1 MAKSGKGKAVLA
13 GLVAASAAGILTV
26 RGIFHKVF
34 ARQEKEEDAI
44 SLRYKDISG
53 LRRKKV
59 TIVSGSTHLTGYLYG
74 EQTAKGLVVVCHGI
88 ASGGEDNLSM
98 VKYMLDDGYQVFTFD
113 YTGVYESEG
122 SSSVG
127 FYQAVKDLNAVMGY
141 IEASSALK
149 DLPVFL
155 YGHSWGGYTA
165 AAELNFR
172 HDIAGVISIS
182 GFSTPM
188 AVTGEVAKKSMPSL
202 LAELL
207 LPFAALYQRVV
218 FGKNYNLSAVDG
230 INSCNVPVLVMHGKE
245 DEVIGY
251 EGSSIIAQRA
261 NITNPNVEYYTEARP
276 GKSSHMG
283 IFFTKDGTDY
293 YLAKK
298 EELKM
303 LHDLY
308 YNRVP
313 KNVLSKWFSRLDKKQ
328 ANELDP
334 LFVKTVLDFLD
345 KYSKKVGDQA

>member
-165 AAELNFR
+165 AAVLNFK
-172 HDIAGVISIS
+172 HNIAGVITIS
-182 GFSTPM
+182 GFSSPM
-188 AVTGEVAKKSMPSL
+188 AITKEAAGRIIPTL
-202 LAELL
+202 LVDLL
-207 LPFAALYQRVV
+207 LPFAALYQRIV
-218 FGKNYNLSAVDG
+218 FGKNYNLSAIDG
-230 INSCNVPVLVMHGKE
+230 INSCDVPVLVMHGKE
-245 DEVIGY
+245 DEVISY
-251 EGSSIIAQRA
+251 EGSSIIAQRSH
-261 NITNPNVEYYTEARP
+261 ITNPNVEYYTETRP
-276 GKSSHMG
+276 GKSNHMG
-283 IFFTKDGTDY
+283 IFFTKGGTAY

-313 KNVLSKWFSRLDKKQ
+313 EKVLSKWFARLDKKQ
-328 ANELDP
+328 ANDLDP

-345 KYSKKVGDQA
+345 KNCK

>member
-127 FYQAVKDLNAVMGY
+127 FYQAVKDLNAVLGY
-141 IEASSALK
+141 IEASASLK
-149 DLPVFL
+149 NLPVFL

-165 AAELNFR
+165 AAVLNFK
-172 HDIAGVISIS
+172 HNIAGVITIS
-182 GFSTPM
+182 GFSSPM
-188 AVTGEVAKKSMPSL
+188 AITKEAAGRIIPTL
-202 LAELL
+202 LVDLL
-207 LPFAALYQRVV
+207 LPFAALYQRIV
-218 FGKNYNLSAVDG
+218 FGKNYNLSAIDG
-230 INSCNVPVLVMHGKE
+230 INSCDVPVLVMHGKE
-245 DEVIGY
+245 DEVISY
-251 EGSSIIAQRA
+251 EGSSIIAQRSH
-261 NITNPNVEYYTEARP
+261 ITNPNVEYYTETRP
-276 GKSSHMG
+276 GKSNHMG
-283 IFFTKDGTDY
+283 IFFTKGGTAY

-313 KNVLSKWFSRLDKKQ
+313 EKVLSKWFARLDKKQ
-328 ANELDP
+328 ANDMDP

-345 KYSKKVGDQA
+345 KNCK

>member
-1 MAKSGKGKAVLA
+1 MAKSGKGKVVLA
-13 GLVAASAAGILTV
+13 GLAAASAAGILTV

-34 ARQEKEEDAI
+34 ARQEKEDDAI
-44 SLRYKDISG
+44 SLRYKDMSG
-53 LRRKKV
+53 LVRKKV

-74 EQTAKGLVVVCHGI
+74 EETAKGLVVVCHGI

-122 SSSVG
+122 ASSVG

-141 IEASSALK
+141 IEATSSLK

-172 HDIAGVISIS
+172 HNIAGVITIS
-182 GFSTPM
+182 GFASPM
-188 AVTGEVAKKSMPSL
+188 AVTKEVAKRAMPSL
-202 LAELL
+202 LAEFL

-218 FGKNYNLSAVDG
+218 FGKNYNLSAVEG
-230 INSCNVPVLVMHGKE
+230 INSCDVPVLIMHGKD

-251 EGSSIIAQRA
+251 EGSSIIAQRSH
-261 NITNPNVEYYTEARP
+261 ITNPNVEYYTEARP
-276 GKSSHMG
+276 GKSGHMG
-283 IFFTKDGTDY
+283 IFFTKGGTAY

-313 KNVLSKWFSRLDKKQ
+313 QNVLTKWFSRLDKKQ
-328 ANELDP
+328 ANDIDP
-334 LFVKTVLDFLD
+334 LFAKTVLDFLD
-345 KYSKKVGDQA
+345 KNCKKVD

>member
-188 AVTGEVAKKSMPSL
+188 AVTREVAKKSMPSL

>member
-1 MAKSGKGKAVLA
+1 MAKSGKGKKALA
-13 GLVAASAAGILTV
+13 GLAAAGGAGLLIV

-44 SLRYKDISG
+44 SLRYKDMDG
-53 LRRKKV
+53 LVRKKV

-74 EQTAKGLVVVCHGI
+74 EETSKGLVVVCHGI

-122 SSSVG
+122 ASSVG
-127 FYQAVKDLNAVMGY
+127 FYQSVKDLNAVMSY
-141 IEASSALK
+141 IETSPLK

-172 HDIAGVISIS
+172 HNIAGVVSIS
-182 GFSTPM
+182 GFASPM
-188 AVTGEVAKKSMPSL
+188 AVTKEVAKRVMPSL
-202 LAELL
+202 IAELFM
-207 LPFAALYQRVV
+207 LPAALYQRVV
-218 FGKNYNLSAVDG
+218 FGKNFNLSAVDG
-230 INSCNVPVLVMHGKE
+230 INSCDVPVLVMHGKE

-251 EGSSIIAQRA
+251 DGSSIIAQR
-261 NITNPNVEYYTEARP
+261 NHITNPNVEYYTEARP

-283 IFFTKDGTDY
+283 IFFTKSGTDY
-293 YLAKK
+293 YMAKR

-303 LHDLY
+303 LRDLY

-313 KNVLSKWFSRLDKKQ
+313 KNVLSKWFNGLDKKQ
-328 ANELDP
+328 ANDLDP

-345 KYSKKVGDQA
+345 HHCGR